1 MGTRTFKHRQRP
13 VIDCLTSNPVKYQA
27 SIVGKDGD
35 SFVEVRGALMAT
47 EDGAVASAWA
57 AILAWSGEKPVGH
70 VAPSTLLRSLQ
81 TETAIVEYLHNFH
94 SAEERAETVRAAL
107 VELGFPNQSY
117 RGWDERE
124 TLDYLLRLETMLLGC
139 SASGVAVDH
148 QDVTRMSL
156 AVTWARGW
164 VRRER
169 GSV

>member
-1 MGTRTFKHRQRP
+1 MGTRTFKHRQKP
-13 VIDCLTSNPVKYQA
+13 QIEPLA
-27 SIVGKDGD
+27 SSPMQYRAALLGKDGD
-35 SFVEVRGALMAT
+35 SFVEVSGALMLT

-57 AILAWSGEKPVGH
+57 AILAWSGEKPVGY

-94 SAEERAETVRAAL
+94 SSEERADTVRAAL

-124 TLDYLLRLETMLLGC
+124 TLDYFLRMEAMLL
-139 SASGVAVDH
+139 AHVAAADH
-148 QDVTRMSL
+148 QDMIRMSI
-156 AVTWARGW
+156 AITWARAW